1 VALLGGLSLGVGSVP
16 PAEEIQMKLGA
27 MVAVSS
33 FALSQV
39 AAGQAVQWKVS
50 EGGNGHWYEARPVAN
65 WFVAVTEANARGGY
79 LACISNDAENSFV
92 RSVLVATPAGRGYLG
107 LEQLPNQTSPTAG
120 WGWTSG
126 EPYVFQN
133 WTNFNG
139 KLGFVAPDDTPCS
152 VPPILIEDGQADV
165 GMIER
170 DGRWDDME
178 RDQLPCN
185 TPWSHAALIEW
196 SADCNNDG
204 IVDYGQCRDGSLPDY
219 NGNNIPDCC
228 EQGAPCVVGTY
239 PIEWRVEDGGHGNWY
254 YWPQIEPTGAMWTA
268 SASPAQAPGFKLV
281 VLEDAVEEGFLADRL
296 NGFPD
301 YSRFWIGHYRVTGST
316 WAWRDGA
323 TSSYLGWGDATCG
336 AGPYPNYGFDG
347 FLAAALH
354 RRPDCG
360 WNWDDFAP
368 EITPNERLLL
378 EASADCNN
386 DGIVDYGQILLGQ
399 TADVDANGVPDLCE
413 AYEVP
418 GEFSTI
424 QAAINAVPVGQYGL
438 VLIAAGTR
446 SESFSLNGKNVR
458 VQGAPNNA
466 TILDGT
472 GLTTSIARFTG
483 GEPATA
489 GLANLVFRNGTTG
502 SRITPKATFTVGG
515 AVYGL
520 NSAATIKSC
529 RFEQNEADFGGAVY
543 LLRCDSAV
551 EACVFAG
558 NEALT
563 DGGAFFAYECAGFV
577 RSSDFTAN
585 SCGASGSGNGGAFKT
600 VGAKTAGG
608 TFLLQDC
615 SITGTISGVDGAA
628 VQHFENS
635 SIGVRGN
642 LRIVDTDISANS
654 TSIGAGGVR
663 NEGPQ
668 LALILAGTTSVCGN
682 APRNVGGPFLIE
694 GTASVCGCLA
704 DVTGD
709 GQVNGGDLGIVL
721 NSWGGADAL
730 GSGDVNHDGVID
742 GSDLS
747 IVLSNWGACGN

>member
-1 VALLGGLSLGVGSVP
+1 
-16 PAEEIQMKLGA
+16 MKLGA

-50 EGGNGHWYEARPVAN
+50 EGGNGHWYRIDPQSRDWSAAQQL
-65 WFVAVTEANARGGY
+65 AVQQGGH
-79 LACISNDAENSFV
+79 LAT
-92 RSVLVATPAGRGYLG
+92 LTTPAEDQAVRQALPLSSGYHWLG
-107 LEQLPNQTSPTAG
+107 GFQYPSSCEPSCDWRWVTGERWSFSNWRQGEPNAA
-120 WGWTSG
+120 SG
-126 EPYVFQN
+126 EEDY
-133 WTNFNG
+133 
-139 KLGFVAPDDTPCS
+139 LES
-152 VPPILIEDGQADV
+152 VPTGGWND
-165 GMIER
+165 R
-170 DGRWDDME
+170 DEGLRPSVM
-178 RDQLPCN
+178 
-185 TPWSHAALIEW
+185 EW

-228 EQGAPCVVGTY
+228 EQGVPCVVGNY
-239 PIEWRVEDGGHGNWY
+239 PMQWRIEEGGNGHWYQLFSRVNGRNWDGWVVETESRGGHLVTLNSAAERDFVSSPRLFGSTAPSCVGGHALIGLFQPNGSA
-254 YWPQIEPTGAMWTA
+254 EPAGGWQWVTGEPFTFDQGWWG
-268 SASPAQAPGFKLV
+268 S
-281 VLEDAVEEGFLADRL
+281 LEDCC
-296 NGFPD
+296 P
-301 YSRFWIGHYRVTGST
+301 GSP
-316 WAWRDGA
+316 
-323 TSSYLGWGDATCG
+323 YC
-336 AGPYPNYGFDG
+336 AGQGED
-347 FLAAALH
+347 AAAIWSWAG
-354 RRPDCG
+354 DCVSG
-360 WNWDDFAP
+360 ASFAGKLNDVGKCLDWWGAIA
-368 EITPNERLLL
+368 EW
-378 EASADCNN
+378 SADCNN

-399 TADVDANGVPDLCE
+399 LADVDANGVPDLCE

-424 QAAINAVPVGQYGL
+424 QAAIDAVPAGQYGL
-438 VLIAAGTR
+438 VRVAAGTR
-446 SESFSLNGKNVR
+446 NESFSLNGKNVR

-489 GLANLVFRNGTTG
+489 GLAGLVFRNGSVG
-502 SRITPKATFTVGG
+502 SRIYPKATFTVGG

-520 NSAATIKSC
+520 NSAALITNC

-543 LLRCDSAV
+543 LLRSDSAV

-577 RSSDFTAN
+577 RGCDFAAN

-600 VGAKTAGG
+600 VGAKVAGG

-721 NSWGGADAL
+721 SSWGGADAL